1 VREWS
6 LEVLEAWPRHAP
18 LGSEI
23 AVACD
28 LLRGRGEARGTPI
41 TPASINICS
50 GVSYAPPP
58 LATVGLGQEAECAA
72 KHRGSFSLTQ
82 RHCALC
88 IARRSAHFANLHYM
102 GARSAAEHAPA
113 PMHSPVNWALLG
125 LVIERP
131 SYAYE
136 LARRFERT
144 YEGALSLS
152 SVSHV
157 YTALATLRERG
168 LVHEVAGTEKAARS
182 RRRFEA
188 SAQGL
193 CEHADWLISQ
203 VAEERRRQRLL
214 VLQLGALARTPERA
228 MAVLDAFERECLS
241 EAAATPPAGQE
252 TIAGTSGLAAR
263 LLGEE
268 ARLRVAAKLR
278 WSQYARAQLRMF
290 TERQRPSPGR

>member
-1 VREWS
+1 M
-6 LEVLEAWPRHAP
+6 PRATRWTFGDPAVKHLRYSPTMGEGAARLP
-18 LGSEI
+18 
-23 AVACD
+23 AVA
-28 LLRGRGEARGTPI
+28 
-41 TPASINICS
+41 
-50 GVSYAPPP
+50 
-58 LATVGLGQEAECAA
+58 
-72 KHRGSFSLTQ
+72 
-82 RHCALC
+82 
-88 IARRSAHFANLHYM
+88 
-102 GARSAAEHAPA
+102 
-113 PMHSPVNWALLG
+113 PMQSPVGWALLG

-136 LARRFERT
+136 LAQRFERT

-168 LVHEVAGTEKAARS
+168 LVQELDTGRAPPRS

-188 SAQGL
+188 TQLGL
-193 CEHADWLISQ
+193 AEHAQWLVAQ

-228 MAVLDAFERECLS
+228 LEVLDAYERECLA
-241 EAAATPPAGQE
+241 EAAAASAGGQE

-278 WSQYARAQLRMF
+278 WSQYARAQLRTF
-290 TERQRPSPGR
+290 AERQRPLSGQ